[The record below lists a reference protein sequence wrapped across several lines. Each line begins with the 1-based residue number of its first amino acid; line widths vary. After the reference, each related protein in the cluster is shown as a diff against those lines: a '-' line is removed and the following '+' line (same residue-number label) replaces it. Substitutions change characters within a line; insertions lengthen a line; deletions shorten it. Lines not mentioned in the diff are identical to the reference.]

1 MTSPSEYQNDVSS
14 PLSID
19 AVLDAWRRRK
29 WIGILVFIAVFA
41 AAIAT
46 ALSLPNLYRASAT
59 VLVERPRISEAFVRQ
74 SVTADLEMRIQT
86 IHREIMSRTRLSE
99 VISRL
104 NLYADQRG
112 IVPMD
117 ALVDRLRKE
126 AQLGLQGVEQSTG
139 RTETIAFTLSF
150 SGRDPEMVARVANT
164 LAAFYIEGNSQNRER
179 QATETAEFLQTQ
191 LAEVRRE
198 RDQQEQRA
206 NTVKLHRATEQQQVE
221 VSLTALERL
230 NTQLRLNNESQLRA
244 IERRE
249 RIELQLAAAESN
261 PQAPP
266 PADGAAAQLTKLKD
280 QLAELRQQYSDRYPE
295 VIRLRTQI
303 AALESKSTGE
313 GTNGH
318 TNGSAPAPPAAS
330 FAKQA
335 LANVENELRA
345 LKDEEGSLRAQV
357 AMYEARVDN
366 APKRQQELDQPS
378 RDFDAVNER
387 YQALVKRAEDARLA
401 ENLERGKN
409 TEQFRILDPAIP
421 PLFAAAPNRLWLM
434 LMGFVAAVALGV
446 GAIFAAEKL
455 DTTFHTA
462 DDLQAFTN
470 LPMLARIRLIPTA
483 ARARRTRVQYA
494 LIAAAAVI
502 AIAVMIA
509 GSYYVA
515 GGNEQIVR
523 MTARTTL

>member
-14 PLSID
+14 PLSVD

-29 WIGILVFIAVFA
+29 WIGILVFSAVFA

-191 LAEVRRE
+191 
-198 RDQQEQRA
+198 
-206 NTVKLHRATEQQQVE
+206 
-221 VSLTALERL
+221 
-230 NTQLRLNNESQLRA
+230 
-244 IERRE
+244 
-249 RIELQLAAAESN
+249 
-261 PQAPP
+261 
-266 PADGAAAQLTKLKD
+266 
-280 QLAELRQQYSDRYPE
+280 
-295 VIRLRTQI
+295 
-303 AALESKSTGE
+303 
-313 GTNGH
+313 
-318 TNGSAPAPPAAS
+318 
-330 FAKQA
+330 
-335 LANVENELRA
+335 
-345 LKDEEGSLRAQV
+345 
-357 AMYEARVDN
+357 
-366 APKRQQELDQPS
+366 
-378 RDFDAVNER
+378 
-387 YQALVKRAEDARLA
+387 
-401 ENLERGKN
+401 
-409 TEQFRILDPAIP
+409 
-421 PLFAAAPNRLWLM
+421 
-434 LMGFVAAVALGV
+434 
-446 GAIFAAEKL
+446 
-455 DTTFHTA
+455 
-462 DDLQAFTN
+462 
-470 LPMLARIRLIPTA
+470 
-483 ARARRTRVQYA
+483 
-494 LIAAAAVI
+494 
-502 AIAVMIA
+502 
-509 GSYYVA
+509 
-515 GGNEQIVR
+515 
-523 MTARTTL
+523 